1 MAAEDMRIRT
11 PGHSDDDELDLEYE
25 PHKTMFE
32 MCEENAA
39 KVALLE
45 QDVREMR
52 KTLDETKAALDALR
66 SLQRAAQEERREA
79 PPAAPSPAGPMR
91 QNPEES
97 HPAAPQEENLKPVDV
112 IDEQELAALEKAETK
127 FCPGLAFN
135 SGPPSEASVAMT
147 VEEGDRK
154 PVDKPRRKSA
164 LKKSSKDGVDD
175 TKEKTVDFTRD
186 EMESVS
192 TPKSRSGRSQPKSR
206 SNRDPRTKKHRK
218 LSDVDHDYQ
227 HHFA

>member
-1 MAAEDMRIRT
+1 MSTE
-11 PGHSDDDELDLEYE
+11 
-25 PHKTMFE
+25 
-32 MCEENAA
+32 
-39 KVALLE
+39 
-45 QDVREMR
+45 
-52 KTLDETKAALDALR
+52 
-66 SLQRAAQEERREA
+66 
-79 PPAAPSPAGPMR
+79 
-91 QNPEES
+91 NPEES

-112 IDEQELAALEKAETK
+112 IDEQELAALEKAKKEKKIPSEYEEATDRRK
-127 FCPGLAFN
+127 
-135 SGPPSEASVAMT
+135 SRGPPSEASVAMT